1 MKKHEDTVKKFNQ
14 SMIKV
19 SNRETRRIDSEN
31 QYALA
36 IAANAGKDLDF
47 FSDPDLETKKRA
59 DVRQKHKG

>member
-1 MKKHEDTVKKFNQ
+1 
-14 SMIKV
+14 MIKV

-59 DVRQKHKG
+59 DVRQKHKGQEENEELPD